1 MTNESEELE
10 KYADKYTDE
19 GLWSK
24 LSAIASKL
32 GGQVVYT
39 IMLLYY
45 SLQNPQLS
53 NKDRAIII
61 GALGYFILPIDLVPD
76 FIVGLGYTD
85 DIATLTYAI
94 RTIYVNIT
102 TEIKE
107 KAQIA
112 VSKYFPDFKANN
124 DLPEK

>member
-102 TEIKE
+102 PEIKE

-112 VSKYFPDFKANN
+112 VLKYFPDFKANN